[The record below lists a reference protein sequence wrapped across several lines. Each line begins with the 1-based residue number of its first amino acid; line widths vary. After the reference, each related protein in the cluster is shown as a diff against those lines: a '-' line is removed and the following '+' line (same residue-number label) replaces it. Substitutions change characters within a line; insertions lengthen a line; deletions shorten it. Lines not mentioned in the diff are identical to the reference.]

1 MFIASYTQV
10 VLDALNIQVGAYW
23 LSEIYEDALTVSKA
37 NQPSKNLLSVLIS
50 LATAS
55 NSADE
60 G

>member
-1 MFIASYTQV
+1 MFIAPHTKV
-10 VLDALNIQVGAYW
+10 VLDALNIQIETYC

-37 NQPSKNLLSVLIS
+37 NQPSKNLLSVSMS
-50 LATAS
+50 LAAAS